1 MLKRLMM
8 VLAAATLAG
17 GVTVTGAQAQR
28 GGGHGGGLGG
38 GHIGTMGG
46 GIGGGRIGG
55 IGGGHV
61 GGFGGGHIGGLGGGF
76 GGAPIG
82 GGHVGGFGGSHIG
95 GLGGGF
101 GGARIGGVSGI
112 HRGGGLGFAPGFRV
126 GRHHGGFRPS
136 YDRAYGY
143 PGYGFG
149 YDYYDYG
156 YDGCE
161 IDTPYRWR
169 RPTNCY

>member
-1 MLKRLMM
+1 MLKRLIM

-17 GVTVTGAQAQR
+17 GLTVTGAQAQR
-28 GGGHGGGLGG
+28 GGGQGGGFGG
-38 GHIGTMGG
+38 GHIGGMGG
-46 GIGGGRIGG
+46 GFGGGRIGG
-55 IGGGHV
+55 LGGGHV
-61 GGFGGGHIGGLGGGF
+61 GGFGGGRT
-76 GGAPIG
+76 
-82 GGHVGGFGGSHIG
+82 G

-101 GGARIGGVSGI
+101 GGARIGGVGGI
-112 HRGGGLGFAPGFRV
+112 HRGGSLGLAPGFRV
-126 GRHHGGFRPS
+126 GRHHGGFRPR
-136 YDRAYGY
+136 YDRVYGY

-169 RPTNCY
+169 RPTYCY